1 MVIKNGRNFKFILYL
16 PTLIHLL
23 NLLTYTILFCFVG
36 SKVHIKLDNLG
47 DAEEFIKRTLTMDY
61 KNVKVSESVSES
73 VSD

>member
-1 MVIKNGRNFKFILYL
+1 MVIKNRRNFKFILYL

-23 NLLTYTILFCFVG
+23 NLLTYTILFCFVV

-61 KNVKVSESVSES
+61 KNVKVSESVR
-73 VSD
+73 D

>member
-1 MVIKNGRNFKFILYL
+1 MVIKNRRNFKFILYL

-23 NLLTYTILFCFVG
+23 NLLNYTILFCFVG